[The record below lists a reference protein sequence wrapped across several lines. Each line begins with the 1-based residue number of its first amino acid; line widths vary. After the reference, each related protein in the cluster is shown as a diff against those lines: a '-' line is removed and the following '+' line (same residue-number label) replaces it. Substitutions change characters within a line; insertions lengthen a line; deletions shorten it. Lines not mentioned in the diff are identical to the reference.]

1 MGVLEDSGWLLSQPG
16 AEAGEVQ
23 MVCVHF
29 VKTTT
34 HPMMFVTF
42 FKFPLLVSCLPLH
55 ILCAKFTLVQRQNV
69 THAVNF
75 AHFLSKVCTIAR
87 MNVWHMLLSAVLLHC
102 LLDTS
107 LQFSIVKDL
116 IPVGNNFNNP
126 SPHL

>member
-1 MGVLEDSGWLLSQPG
+1 MGVLEDSGWLLTQAG

-42 FKFPLLVSCLPLH
+42 FKFPSLISCFPLH

-69 THAVNF
+69 AHTVNF

-87 MNVWHMLLSAVLLHC
+87 MNVAHVTICCNIALSFRHFTAVLYC
-102 LLDTS
+102 KGPDS
-107 LQFSIVKDL
+107 SGQ
-116 IPVGNNFNNP
+116 
-126 SPHL
+126 